1 MKYSN
6 FLMNTIVKIHCK
18 DEIGLVYK
26 ITGVLFNQNVNVLQ
40 TNEFVLSEQN
50 QFFMRVLFSGNYNR
64 EVVEFELNQ
73 ILPSNSK
80 IEFVSDEPKKV
91 VILATKEHH
100 CLGDLLIKNKFN
112 DLSFDIQA
120 VISNHNHL
128 HELTQQFNIPFH
140 LVSSDEIEDRELH
153 EREVMKIIDQYSPEI
168 IVLAKYMRIL
178 TPKFTKK
185 YFGRLINIHHSFLP
199 AFIGARP
206 YHQAYE
212 RGVKIIGATAHF
224 VTDDLDEGP
233 IICQEILPVSHS
245 YSAKAM
251 AKAGKEV
258 EKLALSKALQ
268 LVFENR
274 VFVYKNKTI
283 LFE

>member
-1 MKYSN
+1 MT
-6 FLMNTIVKIHCK
+6 TILKIHCK

-26 ITGVLFNQNVNVLQ
+26 ITGVLYNQNVNVLQ
-40 TNEFVLSEQN
+40 TNEFVLDEQN
-50 QFFMRVLFSGNYNR
+50 QFFMRALFSGEFNQ
-64 EVVEFELNQ
+64 EIVEKQLID
-73 ILPSNSK
+73 ILPSK
-80 IEFVSDEPKKV
+80 AKVEFIPETIKKV

-100 CLGDLLIKNKFN
+100 CLGDLLIKNKFH
-112 DLSFDIQA
+112 DLPFEIQA

-128 HELTQQFNIPFH
+128 QELTEQFTIPFH
-140 LVSSDEIEDRELH
+140 LVSSDEIEERDLH
-153 EREVMKIIDQYSPEI
+153 EKEVMKIIDQYNPEI

-178 TPKFTKK
+178 TPNFTKK
-185 YFGRLINIHHSFLP
+185 YFGKLINIHHSFLP
-199 AFIGARP
+199 AFVGARP